1 MEAKFITLEGIEGS
15 GKTSSIKSIT
25 DILDNK
31 NTNYVIT
38 REPGGSSIGN
48 ELRSILLDPNTEISS
63 EVELMLM
70 LADRKDHVEKVVL
83 PNLEA
88 GNWVISDRFMD
99 SSFAYQGGGRGLDKE
114 TINTFSKNLKFPIP
128 DLTLLFDVPVET
140 SLSRVKVRG
149 KLDRFEQEDVVFHN
163 RIREAYLKLAKEN
176 ISRIQIVDSSQEI
189 ERMLKNVE
197 QIIKTFI
204 NGDLVFERI

>member
-114 TINTFSKNLKFPIP
+114 TINIFSKNLKFPIP

-140 SLSRVKVRG
+140 SLSRVKARG
-149 KLDRFEQEDVVFHN
+149 KLDRFEQEELAFHN

-197 QIIKTFI
+197 QIIESFL
-204 NGDLVFERI
+204 NDS